1 MSNRIRFAVVAL
13 VAVTAC
19 GVLVWLQQADET
31 LVAALDWIESLG
43 VFGPVL
49 FNVIYI
55 VGCVLFLPGSLLT
68 IGAGM
73 IFGFTVGTITVS
85 IGSTLGAIA
94 AFLLART
101 VLRDW
106 VENRLAAMPRFQALD
121 EAVGREGFKVVLLTR
136 LSPLFPFNLLN
147 FAFGIT
153 AVSFRDYML
162 ASWIG
167 MLPGAVLYV
176 YIGTAAKS
184 LAEALAGKTQ
194 VRFGE
199 QVLFG
204 CGLVATVVLMV
215 ILVRMARK
223 SLSQVVSNSS
233 IANRIKKGERV
244 RNLDDAARQ

>member
-1 MSNRIRFAVVAL
+1 MSNRIRFAIVAAL
-13 VAVTAC
+13 AIAAC
-19 GVLVWLQQADET
+19 GMLIWLPQADEA
-31 LVAALDWIESLG
+31 LVAALEWIDSLG
-43 VFGPVL
+43 MGGPAL
-49 FNVIYI
+49 FDVIYI
-55 VGCVLFLPGSLLT
+55 IGCVLFLPGSLLT

-73 IFGFTVGTITVS
+73 IFGLVVGTITVS
-85 IGSTLGAIA
+85 IGSTLGAAA

-106 VENRLAAMPRFQALD
+106 VEMRLAAMPRFRALD

-184 LAEALAGKTQ
+184 LAEAMAGRTQ
-194 VRFGE
+194 ASVGE

-204 CGLVATVVLMV
+204 LGLVATLVLMAV
-215 ILVRMARK
+215 LVHMARK
-223 SLSQVVSNSS
+223 SLSHVVSNSS
-233 IANRIKKGERV
+233 LENRS
-244 RNLDDAARQ
+244 